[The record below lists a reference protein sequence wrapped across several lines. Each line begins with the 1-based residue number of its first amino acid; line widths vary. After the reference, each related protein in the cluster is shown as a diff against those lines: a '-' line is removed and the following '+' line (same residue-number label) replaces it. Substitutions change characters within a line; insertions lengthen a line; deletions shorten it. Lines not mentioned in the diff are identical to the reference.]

1 MTENTDTLKNLAK
14 NIKLLILDVDGVLTN
29 GQIIY
34 DSNGHELK
42 FFNVK
47 DGLAIKQLQSF
58 GVDVAIIT
66 ARESSI
72 VNKRANELGIKY
84 IYQNQKNK
92 TLAYENLINKLNITN
107 EQVAYLGDD
116 WGDLPVMLKVGLPG
130 LVQDGE
136 ELLKPY
142 VKYITNKPGGYGA
155 VREFIYF
162 ILEAQNKLNLIA
174 ENIITQESHEKAI

>member
-1 MTENTDTLKNLAK
+1 MTVNINSLKSSAQ

-34 DSNGHELK
+34 DSNGNELK

-58 GVDVAIIT
+58 GIDVAIIT
-66 ARESSI
+66 ARESAI

-92 TLAYENLINKLNITN
+92 TLAYENLINKLNITD

-136 ELLKPY
+136 ELLKPH
-142 VKYITNKPGGYGA
+142 VKYITSRPGGYGA

-174 ENIITQESHEKAI
+174 KEILNQQGHEKAI